1 VSAFEVLVWTLR
13 LAFLGLLYLFLA
25 VLARGLLRDL
35 RAATSQTVRAAGALL
50 VMAAPAGTPAV
61 GATMELETIS
71 TIGRDADNVV
81 VVDDPFASTHHAR
94 LTFRGRVWYLED
106 LGSTN
111 GTLLNGRPVQGAV
124 PVGFGDE
131 VAVGQTRFRLE
142 PASGT

>member
-1 VSAFEVLVWTLR
+1 VSAFEILVWILR

-25 VLARGLLRDL
+25 VIARGLLRDL
-35 RAATSQTVRAAGALL
+35 RSATARTTRAVGRLV
-50 VMAAPAGTPAV
+50 VMAAPSGATPV
-61 GATMELETIS
+61 GAALELEAIT

-111 GTLLNGRPVQGAV
+111 GTRLNGRPVEGAV
-124 PVGFGDE
+124 ALGYGDE

-142 PASGT
+142 PAPGG

>member
-1 VSAFEVLVWTLR
+1 MSAFEILVWILR

-25 VLARGLLRDL
+25 VIARGLLRDL
-35 RAATSQTVRAAGALL
+35 RSATARTTRAVGRLV
-50 VMAAPAGTPAV
+50 VMAAPSGATPV
-61 GATMELETIS
+61 GAALELEAIT

-111 GTLLNGRPVQGAV
+111 GTRLNGRPVEGAV
-124 PVGFGDE
+124 ALGYGDE

-142 PASGT
+142 PAPGG